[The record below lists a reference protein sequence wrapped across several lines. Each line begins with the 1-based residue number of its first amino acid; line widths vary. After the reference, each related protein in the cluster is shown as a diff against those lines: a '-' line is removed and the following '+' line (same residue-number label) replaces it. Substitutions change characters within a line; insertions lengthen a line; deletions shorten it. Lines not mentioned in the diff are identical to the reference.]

1 MNELLYGWSP
11 MSLEARI
18 TAHVHAWEQTR
29 QSGKPRP
36 PETLPFITLSRE
48 FGCEAAAVAQQ
59 LVAVLNERCKPVHPW
74 VAYDQELLDK
84 VASEL
89 HLCRDLVEALDGR
102 RRDEMSELFDT
113 VLNPKVD
120 DELVFRKLAEVI
132 RSLAVHGHSV
142 LIGRGSYLLTQDLK
156 TGTHVRLVAP
166 RDFRIHA
173 YAHRFD
179 LSFKEAT
186 KRVAKG
192 EEERERYLRTV
203 CVHDPTHSHY
213 HDLIIDRSRFNT
225 VQIAEIICLA
235 LRQRF
240 GDQRISA

>member
-1 MNELLYGWSP
+1 

-18 TAHVHAWEQTR
+18 AAHVHAWEQTR

-36 PETLPFITLSRE
+36 PETLPFITISRE
-48 FGCEAAAVAQQ
+48 FGCDAAAVAQK
-59 LVAVLNERCKPVHPW
+59 LAELLNERCKPIHPW
-74 VAYDQELLDK
+74 VAYDQELIDR

-89 HLCRDLVEALDGR
+89 HLRRDLVDALDGC

-113 VLNPKVD
+113 ILNSKVD
-120 DELVFRKLAEVI
+120 DSLVFRKLAEVI

-166 RDFRIHA
+166 RDFRIHTF
-173 YAHRFD
+173 AHRFD
-179 LSFKEAT
+179 LSLQEAT
-186 KRVAKG
+186 EQVAKG
-192 EEERERYLRTV
+192 EKERERYLRTV
-203 CVHDPTHSHY
+203 CVHDPTHSYY

-225 VQIAEIICLA
+225 TQIAEIICLA

-240 GDQRISA
+240 GDRLASA

>member
-1 MNELLYGWSP
+1 

-18 TAHVHAWEQTR
+18 AAHVHAWQQTR

-36 PETLPFITLSRE
+36 PETLPFVTISRE
-48 FGCEAAAVAQQ
+48 FGCDAADVAQQ
-59 LVAVLNERCKPVHPW
+59 LVELLNKRCKPIHSW
-74 VAYDQELLDK
+74 VGYDRELLDK

-89 HLCRDLVEALDGR
+89 HLCRELLDALDER

-113 VLNPKVD
+113 ILNLKVD
-120 DELVFRKLAEVI
+120 DALVFRKLAEVI

-173 YAHRFD
+173 FAHRFD
-179 LSFKEAT
+179 LLPQEAV
-186 KRVAKG
+186 KQVAKG
-192 EEERERYLRTV
+192 EKERERYLQTI
-203 CVHDPTHSHY
+203 CVRDPSHSHY

-225 VQIAEIICLA
+225 TQIAEIICLA

-240 GDQRISA
+240 GDRLASA